1 MNLTPRQ
8 RSALGLMGIGLWTE
22 RRAPTAIADSAAP
35 ATAMPVAAP
44 APRRDPAPDA
54 EWDALREQVLTCTR
68 CVLHKERTQAV
79 FGVGSRVADWMFV
92 GEAPGRDEDRQGEP
106 FVGRA
111 GKLLNSIIAA
121 MGMKREDVYIANINK
136 CRPPEN
142 REPRPDEADAC
153 RPYLEKQIAMIR
165 PRLIVALGK
174 TAAQNLLKVE
184 TPIGRMR
191 GQRYEYPDPKV
202 PVVVTYHPAYLLRS
216 PREKVKVW
224 QDLCF
229 AMNIYKESR

>member
-1 MNLTPRQ
+1 MNLSPRQ
-8 RSALGLMGIGLWTE
+8 RRSLELIGIRLWAD
-22 RRAPTAIADSAAP
+22 RAAPVIAEPEPLSAAP
-35 ATAMPVAAP
+35 VARLP
-44 APRRDPAPDA
+44 AAPDA
-54 EWDALREQVLTCTR
+54 EWESLMQEVAACTR
-68 CVLHKERTQAV
+68 CALHKGRTQAV
-79 FGVGSRVADWMFV
+79 FGVGNRAADWMFI

-142 REPRPDEADAC
+142 RDPKPEEADAC
-153 RPYLEKQIAMIR
+153 RPYLERQIAMIR
-165 PRLIVALGK
+165 PRIIVALGK
-174 TAAQNLLKVE
+174 IAAQNLLRVE

-216 PREKVKVW
+216 PREKAKVW
-224 QDLCF
+224 QDLCY
-229 AMNIYKESR
+229 AMQIYKESR

>member
-1 MNLTPRQ
+1 MNLSPRQ
-8 RSALGLMGIGLWTE
+8 RRNLDLMGIALWVD
-22 RRAPTAIADSAAP
+22 RNAPAAAP
-35 ATAMPVAAP
+35 EFGEVPVAVPAARREP
-44 APRRDPAPDA
+44 APEA
-54 EWDALREQVLTCTR
+54 EWESLRQQVLACTR
-68 CVLHKERTQAV
+68 CGLHKGRTQAV
-79 FGVGSRVADWMFV
+79 FGVGNRVADWLFV

-111 GKLLNSIIAA
+111 GKLLNSMIMA

-142 REPRPDEADAC
+142 REPRPEEADAC
-153 RPYLEKQIAMIR
+153 RPYLERQIAMIR

-174 TAAQNLLKVE
+174 VAAQNLLKVE

-191 GQRYEYPDPKV
+191 GQRHEYPNPKV

-216 PREKVKVW
+216 PREKSKVW